1 MGVGVKC
8 DYHQDGTE
16 DLASVTVSLLD
27 PEIIDGKL
35 RIHRIFAGIRHDRFD
50 WTIGWDEVFER
61 LGLVYVGKDR
71 KDHSYELWHENS
83 DPEPTP
89 HSNAHSN
96 GQPSLQVPMLSNYQ
110 PLVEAL
116 KPFALIGSQLK
127 GMPYKDT
134 EPFPGT
140 VSVGWLRN
148 AARALGVDA

>member
-1 MGVGVKC
+1 MSIGIKC

-27 PEIIDGKL
+27 PEIVDGKL
-35 RIHRIFAGIRHDRFD
+35 RIHRIFSGIRHDRFD
-50 WTIGWDEVFER
+50 WIIGWDEVFER
-61 LGLVYVGKDR
+61 LGLVYIGKDR
-71 KDHSYELWHENS
+71 KDHDYELWQES
-83 DPEPTP
+83 TDPD
-89 HSNAHSN
+89 HSFVTAHSN
-96 GQPSLQVPMLSNYQ
+96 GQVPFKMPVLSNYQ

-116 KPFALIGSQLK
+116 QPFALIGSQLK